1 VIGCAASWRHW
12 SSGVSESAGPRQLTR
27 GADDGRDR
35 SGGLPERMELLT
47 RAEVERRYEAGHR
60 SFCRGPSICLTQ
72 SLLAV
77 NSGTSTGC

>member
-1 VIGCAASWRHW
+1 MAETVAEDFRNGWNVVA
-12 SSGVSESAGPRQLTR
+12 
-27 GADDGRDR
+27 
-35 SGGLPERMELLT
+35 

-60 SFCRGPSICLTQ
+60 SFCWGPSICLTQ